1 MIKKRIHRFLWHL
14 KFERGNWFWYV
25 RFCANLYSP
34 KIDRHV
40 NFRLK
45 GVWSSIAHWLLNL
58 IWNISHFD
66 PLFISCSQ
74 YQTIFGTWKGV
85 RRITLELVKD
95 AISRNRFYK
104 DTDLRATSIIN
115 WQSNVANWHLSYSC
129 IPCQSLISDI
139 FPPGHIIYYLH
150 YWICHYT
157 YMYLL

>member
-74 YQTIFGTWKGV
+74 YQTIFGTWKGA

-115 WQSNVANWHLSYSC
+115 WLVHHILVLGYAKWHLSQALQCDGY
-129 IPCQSLISDI
+129 IQSYFFLR
-139 FPPGHIIYYLH
+139 
-150 YWICHYT
+150 
-157 YMYLL
+157 LLSKFKNTVSVRQ